1 MRFTLIDGAKAQFPV
16 YRLCRMLGVSQSG
29 YFAWRGRLAC
39 RRQRDDMVLLAHV
52 RSAFALS
59 NGTYG
64 SPRMTRELRDIGL
77 TVGRRRIAR
86 LMRDNGLR
94 ARQRR
99 RFKRTTDS
107 HHAWPVAPNLLD
119 QDFTATEPDK
129 KWGADISYVW
139 TREGWLYLAV
149 VIDLFARRVVGWATG
164 DRLHRDL
171 ALAALR
177 KALAMRRPAAGLIHH
192 SDRGSQY
199 CSIDY
204 QAELRRH
211 GILISMSGKGN
222 CYDNAMVETFFKTL
236 KSELVWRTVFYTRQE
251 ADQAIGRYID
261 GFYNP
266 VRRHSALDFT
276 SPAQFE
282 KNDRQ
287 MSQCLSTKA
296 GQVHRRDDPRH
307 DGSLRRAALWHHPR
321 APSGAMALRQWL
333 DLRRPQ
339 DRRDRHRAQSGAV
352 LYPGRKPGKQRHRG
366 AAFVKTFKRDY
377 VRVSPIPDAVAAL
390 ALYR

>member
-1 MRFTLIDGAKAQFPV
+1 MRFKLIDRAKAEFPIQ
-16 YRLCRMLGVSQSG
+16 RMCDVLGVSSSG
-29 YFAWRGRLAC
+29 YFAWKERPAS

-64 SPRMTRELRDIGL
+64 SPRMTRELHDDGL
-77 TVGRRRIAR
+77 QVGRRRTAR
-86 LMRDNGLR
+86 LMRENGLR
-94 ARQRR
+94 ARQKR

-107 HHAWPVAPNLLD
+107 QHAWPVAPNLID
-119 QDFTATEPDK
+119 QDFQAQRPDE

-149 VIDLFARRVVGWATG
+149 VIDLFARRVVGWAVS
-164 DRLHRDL
+164 DRLHRNL

-177 KALAMRRPAAGLIHH
+177 KALLTRRPPAGLIHH

-211 GILISMSGKGN
+211 GVRISMSGKGN

-236 KSELVWRTVFYTRQE
+236 KSELVWRTVFQSRRE
-251 ADQAIGRYID
+251 AEQAIARYID

-282 KNDRQ
+282 R
-287 MSQCLSTKA
+287 L
-296 GQVHRRDDPRH
+296 
-307 DGSLRRAALWHHPR
+307 
-321 APSGAMALRQWL
+321 
-333 DLRRPQ
+333 
-339 DRRDRHRAQSGAV
+339 AV
-352 LYPGRKPGKQRHRG
+352 G
-366 AAFVKTFKRDY
+366 
-377 VRVSPIPDAVAAL
+377 
-390 ALYR
+390 